1 LRRTQLSQS
10 VQRRGDI
17 SAFFKLKERVR
28 ADLGRDAHDGQRWTR
43 YAGRHGCPTED
54 ARRTRSGSLR
64 CPLKAE
70 CSKEETT
77 MRWFHTAVIVVL
89 VAVTL
94 IFAIQN
100 LQGVTVSFLNFKVS
114 SPLAVLVALVYVL
127 GMLTGGSAWALI
139 KWAIDKSAS
148 K

>member
-1 LRRTQLSQS
+1 
-10 VQRRGDI
+10 
-17 SAFFKLKERVR
+17 
-28 ADLGRDAHDGQRWTR
+28 
-43 YAGRHGCPTED
+43 
-54 ARRTRSGSLR
+54 
-64 CPLKAE
+64 
-70 CSKEETT
+70 
-77 MRWFHTAVIVVL
+77 MRWFHTTVIVVL